1 MGIAGT
7 FGEKKGK
14 GGGGG
19 VVFTLFNMMQNSR
32 FLFDEQGLKRRQE
45 RENENS
51 FVPKSK
57 IIESYPLHRFISRI
71 NTSYP
76 VIHKI
81 DLELIC

>member
-7 FGEKKGK
+7 FGEKKGR
-14 GGGGG
+14 GGG
-19 VVFTLFNMMQNSR
+19 MQNSR

-45 RENENS
+45 RENENG

-57 IIESYPLHRFISRI
+57 IIESYPLHRFIPRI